1 MKALII
7 SLSDILD
14 SGHRYDSGDSLICRY
29 GLERGQKLKEGLRE
43 CTKNAGQLIS
53 P

>member
-7 SLSDILD
+7 SLSAILN
-14 SGHRYDSGDSLICRY
+14 SGDSLICRY